1 MGKKS
6 SAKVKV
12 MKTSASS
19 DEDVKQ
25 LNKMFAQITGTA
37 DADREVLLPKLK
49 KVSQNVVNY
58 IKLFN
63 ILLGFTPFIKQFE
76 ETAFWFDEIKDFLTE
91 LQESTKVDMNMKDD
105 IEPDYYQLN
114 DKNLN
119 KLFKDLIGN
128 DSLKKIIITSNNL
141 VAFKSHLSDA
151 NNLSDTFVNREP
163 GLELKP
169 LAFSSID
176 LKYIWNHEDT
186 IDKAKKFILNIIK
199 RAFDIGMDMH
209 DLVTSPNVD
218 IKKFSSVLVDS
229 IAKMK
234 TQIPRCNKAF
244 AIIENS
250 VSTLENN
257 FKTYFRGSVEAGNPN
272 IIIESFI
279 GDIIKE
285 QKADASISYEFK
297 QIISYLKQKSAGNN
311 DPKIKKLFGMLNMQF
326 SSLDELSDIK
336 GESSSSASATP
347 EIDDLSINYSKPPT
361 YS

>member
-1 MGKKS
+1 
-6 SAKVKV
+6 
-12 MKTSASS
+12 
-19 DEDVKQ
+19 
-25 LNKMFAQITGTA
+25 
-37 DADREVLLPKLK
+37 
-49 KVSQNVVNY
+49 
-58 IKLFN
+58 
-63 ILLGFTPFIKQFE
+63 
-76 ETAFWFDEIKDFLTE
+76 
-91 LQESTKVDMNMKDD
+91 
-105 IEPDYYQLN
+105 
-114 DKNLN
+114 
-119 KLFKDLIGN
+119 
-128 DSLKKIIITSNNL
+128 
-141 VAFKSHLSDA
+141 
-151 NNLSDTFVNREP
+151 
-163 GLELKP
+163 
-169 LAFSSID
+169 
-176 LKYIWNHEDT
+176 
-186 IDKAKKFILNIIK
+186 
-199 RAFDIGMDMH
+199 MDMH